1 MRAISR
7 VLGGLLVCLGLM
19 LPVGFVSG
27 ASAQAVTSASMCKGD
42 DALVGAANT
51 MYVVT
56 NTGTP
61 LAPSMTPVYVN
72 LVIASCAPLEDG
84 KPGEAYAA
92 DAAIAFPMMPLTQA
106 SGTAAKPCGSGRVVT
121 VLQGSAPG
129 GMVNDFR
136 FGCSE
141 PGGGGNVRFT
151 KGSSNADFEDQ
162 CGKGQYANGITAT
175 PTGSVGFA
183 EFSLKCVKMRASRQD
198 DDDEDHDDDNGN
210 NGHNDD
216 DDDGFSFGKLHF
228 QIDVNGATIKFGN
241 KGRVRV
247 VDEPTTIYKRKGE
260 GEIAYLESG
269 EKVTVVACE
278 DQGDGWCAVVR
289 PKVGYV
295 WGSNLE

>member
-1 MRAISR
+1 MRAIGR
-7 VLGGLLVCLGLM
+7 VLGGLLVCLGVM
-19 LPVGFVSG
+19 LPAGFVS
-27 ASAQAVTSASMCKGD
+27 SAFAQNASMCKGD
-42 DALVGAANT
+42 DALVGVANT
-51 MYVVT
+51 MYVIT

-61 LAPSMTPVYVN
+61 LAPNMTPVYIN
-72 LVIASCAPLEDG
+72 LVIASCAPLEGG
-84 KPGEAYAA
+84 KPGKAYTP
-92 DAAIAFPMMPLTQA
+92 DSAIQFPMIPITQP
-106 SGTAAKPCGSGRVVT
+106 SGTAAKACGSGRVVT
-121 VLQGSAPG
+121 VLQGSAAG

-175 PTGSVGFA
+175 PTGSLGFA
-183 EFSLKCVKMRASRQD
+183 EFSLKCVKMKSSRK
-198 DDDEDHDDDNGN
+198 DDDEDRDDDNGN
-210 NGHNDD
+210 NGHDDD
-216 DDDGFSFGKLHF
+216 DDDGFIFGKLHF

-247 VDEPTTIYKRKGE
+247 VDEPTTIYKSKGK
-260 GEIAYLESG
+260 GEIAYLDSG

-278 DQGDGWCAVVR
+278 DQGEGWCAVVR

-295 WGSNLE
+295 WGSDLE